1 MISSYSS
8 LASDIIRGRWL
19 LDRPEAYFPAAMAL
33 LARNWSGKTEALS
46 LPERCEVRLESG
58 GYESDGAPSKVEKKV
73 AIIPLHGVMTK
84 YETCYSYGTA
94 YLAEKM
100 RKYAAKDDVIAIV
113 LDIDSGGGAANS
125 VPPMCEAIEAVKAA
139 GKPVIAHGDFCAS
152 AALWVASQCDL
163 IYLDNE
169 MSEIGSI
176 GAVCTLQLPP
186 ETDPSTGVKTVQ
198 IYAKESPDK
207 NKSYRKAVEGD
218 YSLLQD
224 ELSPLVR
231 QFQDAV
237 RKGRPGLDVSVEGV
251 MTGAVFPCDRAISIG
266 LADARKTL
274 TETVEAAFALAEV

>member
-1 MISSYSS
+1 MNLSSSS

-19 LDRPEAYFPAAMAL
+19 IDRPQAWLPFAMNILSGNGIDKIEAV
-33 LARNWSGKTEALS
+33 S
-46 LPERCEVRLESG
+46 LPDRCEVRLESD
-58 GYESDGAPSKVEKKV
+58 GYGSDGAPSKVEKKV
-73 AIIPLHGVMTK
+73 AIVPLHGVMTK
-84 YETCYSYGTA
+84 YETCQSYGTS
-94 YLAEKM
+94 YLAKKI
-100 RKYAAKDDVIAIV
+100 RNYAAKEEVVAIV

-125 VPPMCEAIEAVKAA
+125 VPILCEAINEVKAA
-139 GKPVIAHGDFCAS
+139 GKPVIAHCDFCAS
-152 AALWVASQCDL
+152 AALWMASQCDL
-163 IYLDNE
+163 VYLDNE

-186 ETDPSTGVKTVQ
+186 EIDPSTGVKTVQ

-237 RKGRPGLDVSVEGV
+237 KKGRPGLDTSVEGV
-251 MTGAVFPCDRAISIG
+251 MTGAMFPCDRAISIG

-274 TETVEAAFALAEV
+274 TETIEAAFALAEV